1 MKYLPTS
8 ASLLAMAL
16 LTPAAA
22 QAAMIEMTDAELES
36 VQAESR
42 PGWSAFAAAVR
53 EDLADFR
60 VDRMRVSLDEVD
72 VGLTALGIGQA
83 GRAPGSGQ
91 PPDAGGAGGWPF
103 HPLAWRRY
111 PLQTVAALP
120 AAVGKAVL
128 EAELRFLDLD
138 GQLIDLR

>member
-83 GRAPGSGQ
+83 PGSGQ
-91 PPDAGGAGGWPF
+91 PSDAGEAGGWPF

-111 PLQTVAALP
+111 PLQKVAALP